1 MCPPYVLCTRMAGIE
16 PSAKHIHG
24 KRLNS
29 SHASDHFSIVSNCP
43 IRWRRSGVVLAS
55 ASCTTMFCLTLTV
68 LHGLNPQLCHTQL
81 TTMSNST
88 HNSVKLNPQLCQTQ
102 PTTLSNSTHNSVKL
116 NPQLC
121 QTQPTTLSHS
131 TYNSVKLNPQ
141 LCQTEPTTLSN

>member
-43 IRWRRSGVVLAS
+43 IRWRRSGVRPSLCILYNNVLPDIDCPTRAQP
-55 ASCTTMFCLTLTV
+55 TTLSHSTYNYVKLY
-68 LHGLNPQLCHTQL
+68 PQLCQTEP

-88 HNSVKLNPQLCQTQ
+88 HNSVKLNPQLCQTE
-102 PTTLSNSTHNSVKL
+102 PTTMSNSTHNSVTL
-116 NPQLC
+116 NL
-121 QTQPTTLSHS
+121 
-131 TYNSVKLNPQ
+131 Q